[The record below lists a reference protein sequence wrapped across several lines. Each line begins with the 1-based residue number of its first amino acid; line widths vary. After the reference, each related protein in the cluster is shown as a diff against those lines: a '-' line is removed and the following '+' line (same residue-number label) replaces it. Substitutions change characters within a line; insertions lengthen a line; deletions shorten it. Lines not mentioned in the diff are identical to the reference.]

1 MNDKRN
7 CKTPLRSVLLK
18 AGSFEVYFHSKS
30 SFTEVQAMRIIVT
43 SKSLRFPLK
52 IMFQRRRKLFHRV
65 IQRMRERMCEEPC
78 VFLVQGL
85 VWLDGISRYTCIII
99 TRWMLIILHYIL
111 IIYNIYYISTLYIIY
126 CIYHN
131 YDDQMN
137 TGLLSGR
144 KTLQQVQCNYNC
156 IWNHC
161 NDFFNNVFVL
171 FLWPSFK

>member
-52 IMFQRRRKLFHRV
+52 IMFHRRRKHFHRE
-65 IQRMRERMCEEPC
+65 IQKMRERMCEEPC
-78 VFLVQGL
+78 VFLVHRL

-126 CIYHN
+126 FIQYIL
-131 YDDQMN
+131 YIVYIIIMMTRWIQDSLV
-137 TGLLSGR
+137 GG
-144 KTLQQVQCNYNC
+144 K
-156 IWNHC
+156 HC
-161 NDFFNNVFVL
+161 NRCSAITIAFEIIAMFF
-171 FLWPSFK
+171 